1 MDLISVFSYFLA
13 GLMYGLAFLKFKSI
27 WAATGLHF
35 TWNYFQG
42 AIFSFPVSRGIAN
55 GYFNLN
61 INDNWIWN
69 GGDIGPEGSVFGV
82 LCRILII
89 IIIFLLANKYEIKKS
104 IKFLDIKKKE
114 W

>member
-1 MDLISVFSYFLA
+1 MV
-13 GLMYGLAFLKFKSI
+13 
-27 WAATGLHF
+27 
-35 TWNYFQG
+35 
-42 AIFSFPVSRGIAN
+42 
-55 GYFNLN
+55 
-61 INDNWIWN
+61 
-69 GGDIGPEGSVFGV
+69 GDIGPEGSVFGV